1 MPPDLLDPPDSDSD
15 AQQVTGALTG
25 LRKFSDAA
33 NSGASNAQAPSQG
46 EGGGATSPGKAFACG
61 LEALSM
67 AAAQAS
73 KKGPKPPRARAPP
86 PPKPAK
92 PKPEP
97 ATPPHCHSC
106 GATETPK
113 WRCGM
118 TLCNACGLRASESRK
133 SKHNRAPHV
142 LPNASMM
149 GMQVQVAM
157 PGACAGQMMGY
168 TMMGTM
174 LHPCAIPMVSLPHGH
189 AGALP
194 EGYRPGL
201 ACGGAPPMAMPPG
214 AGFALVDG
222 AAAGHAAHPGAP
234 QHMYAFIDPS
244 GHGVTAAAVSGLPS
258 YMAAGEQHQPAVQGS
273 PVLNPDC
280 STCAPAA
287 AAAMAAHM
295 GAAHMGGGMG
305 AHGLCFPFPQAG
317 VAQASFPSK

>member
-1 MPPDLLDPPDSDSD
+1 
-15 AQQVTGALTG
+15 
-25 LRKFSDAA
+25 
-33 NSGASNAQAPSQG
+33 
-46 EGGGATSPGKAFACG
+46 
-61 LEALSM
+61 M

-73 KKGPKPPRARAPP
+73 KKGTKPPRARAPP

-133 SKHNRAPHV
+133 SKHNRSTHV

-157 PGACAGQMMGY
+157 PGACPGQPFY

-189 AGALP
+189 GGALP

-201 ACGGAPPMAMPPG
+201 TCGGAPPLGMPPG
-214 AGFALVDG
+214 AGFTLVEPPP
-222 AAAGHAAHPGAP
+222 GHAAHPGAP
-234 QHMYAFIDPS
+234 QHMVAPTYAFIDPS
-244 GHGVTAAAVSGLPS
+244 GHGVTAAAVSGMPS
-258 YMAAGEQHQPAVQGS
+258 YMTAGDQHQQGGQGS
-273 PVLNPDC
+273 PGLNPAN
-280 STCAPAA
+280 SACAPATA
-287 AAAMAAHM
+287 GMAAHM
-295 GAAHMGGGMG
+295 GAHMSAAHMSAAHMGGGMG

-317 VAQASFPSK
+317 VHAQASFQTK

>member
-1 MPPDLLDPPDSDSD
+1 
-15 AQQVTGALTG
+15 
-25 LRKFSDAA
+25 
-33 NSGASNAQAPSQG
+33 
-46 EGGGATSPGKAFACG
+46 
-61 LEALSM
+61 M

-73 KKGPKPPRARAPP
+73 KKGPKPPRARVPP

-133 SKHNRAPHV
+133 SKHNRSTHV

-157 PGACAGQMMGY
+157 PGTCAGQPFY

-174 LHPCAIPMVSLPHGH
+174 LHPCAIPMVSLPQGHG
-189 AGALP
+189 GALP
-194 EGYRPGL
+194 EGYRH
-201 ACGGAPPMAMPPG
+201 ACGGVPPLGMPPG
-214 AGFALVDG
+214 AGFALVEPPPG
-222 AAAGHAAHPGAP
+222 LAAHHPGAP
-234 QHMYAFIDPS
+234 QHMVAPTYAFIDPS
-244 GHGVTAAAVSGLPS
+244 GHGVTAAAVGGLPT
-258 YMAAGEQHQPAVQGS
+258 YMTAGDQHQQVGQG
-273 PVLNPDC
+273 PPGLHLAA
-280 STCAPAA
+280 APAA
-287 AAAMAAHM
+287 ASAGMAAHM
-295 GAAHMGGGMG
+295 GAHMSAAHMSAAHMGGGMG

-317 VAQASFPSK
+317 VHAQASFQSK

>member
-1 MPPDLLDPPDSDSD
+1 
-15 AQQVTGALTG
+15 
-25 LRKFSDAA
+25 
-33 NSGASNAQAPSQG
+33 
-46 EGGGATSPGKAFACG
+46 
-61 LEALSM
+61 M

-189 AGALP
+189 TGALP

-201 ACGGAPPMAMPPG
+201 ACGGAPPMGMPPG

-222 AAAGHAAHPGAP
+222 AAAGHAAHAGAA
-234 QHMYAFIDPS
+234 QHLVAPTYAFIDPS

-273 PVLNPDC
+273 PVLTHDG
-280 STCAPAA
+280 SACAPA